1 MLKIA
6 RQCGCFLLSGSQFRW
21 KNNVNQSR
29 CRRKYRFARHR
40 PTRVSHYVL
49 CECLAYRNSV
59 VFTTEFAEDF
69 EDCTAVRVF
78 SPQRFPI
85 PLEKQ
90 RKSKP
95 KNGKTPLFR
104 CFPASFP
111 HLSRIKIKFP
121 SPLRHFCV
129 SPPHLSRIIACAR
142 PPTCPVQ
149 HRCRNDGL
157 DAYSPRSFTLRE
169 QTSADIFRYFLLI

>member
-1 MLKIA
+1 MRGKTGIFAVLISDSVVFTTEFPEDVENRTAVRVFSPQRFSIPLEK
-6 RQCGCFLLSGSQFRW
+6 
-21 KNNVNQSR
+21 NVNQSR

-111 HLSRIKIKFP
+111 HK
-121 SPLRHFCV
+121 
-129 SPPHLSRIIACAR
+129 
-142 PPTCPVQ
+142 
-149 HRCRNDGL
+149 D
-157 DAYSPRSFTLRE
+157 
-169 QTSADIFRYFLLI
+169 